1 MTHPNV
7 GGQDPDLKNSPIVGD
22 DDDEL
27 DDAPFD
33 EASKTAV
40 CYFNG
45 ESFAAGSI
53 VRSGTLML
61 RCEFG
66 VWVPIAGSDPDNP

>member
-7 GGQDPDLKNSPIVGD
+7 GGQDPELKNSPIVGD

-27 DDAPFD
+27 DDAPLD
-33 EASKTAV
+33 EASEASV
-40 CYFNG
+40 CFFNG
-45 ESFAAGSI
+45 ESFAPGSI